1 MLSVFIYLI
10 VLVLLLLN
18 SCTLSFYMWGYEYLT
33 FWKIYSLVKSQD
45 LAQCDN
51 YIYVS
56 TLKATSEGIFTYD
69 YHLWLK
75 LQLSSKDIKFKI

>member
-18 SCTLSFYMWGYEYLT
+18 SKLYTLILYIGYEYLT
-33 FWKIYSLVKSQD
+33 FWEIYSLVKSED

-69 YHLWLK
+69 YNLWLK
-75 LQLSSKDIKFKI
+75 L